1 MPLHYLRKD
10 GNRVLGIWKVTE
22 TEDWFKQQLD
32 APWIAE
38 ELEHY
43 SASVRRMEYLA
54 VRMLLKELTG
64 FVCRVKHLPSG
75 KPFLENV
82 AVSVSIS
89 HTKGY
94 AAVLLDEAGANPG
107 IDIEYYADRVCKIAS
122 RFMHPEEWKGSA
134 GPEDVKWLLLH
145 WSAKETIYKRL
156 GVDEVDFCQHLRLLP
171 FVLFEEGSLQA
182 CEFRTP
188 ENRHFDIHY
197 LFENDFV
204 LTWSV

>member
-1 MPLHYLRKD
+1 MPLHYLHKD

-22 TEDWFKQQLD
+22 TEEWFKQQLD
-32 APWIAE
+32 APWITE
-38 ELEHY
+38 ELERY

-64 FVCRVKHLPSG
+64 TMCRVKHLPSG
-75 KPFLENV
+75 RPFLENF
-82 AVSVSIS
+82 AASASIS

-122 RFMHPEEWKGSA
+122 RFMHPDEWQGSKG
-134 GPEDVKWLLLH
+134 PDDVKWLLLH
-145 WSAKETIYKRL
+145 WSAKETLYKRL

-171 FVLFEEGSLQA
+171 FVLSGKGSLQA
-182 CEFRTP
+182 CEFRTS
-188 ENRHFDIHY
+188 ENRHFDVHY

>member
-10 GNRVLGIWKVTE
+10 GNRVLGIWKITE

-32 APWIAE
+32 APWIVE
-38 ELEHY
+38 ELERY

-64 FVCRVKHLPSG
+64 IVCRVRHLPSG

-82 AVSVSIS
+82 VASVSIS

-94 AAVLLDEAGANPG
+94 AAVLLDEDGANPG

-122 RFMHPEEWKGSA
+122 RFMHSEEWQGSA
-134 GPEDVKWLLLH
+134 GPDDVKWLLLH
-145 WSAKETIYKRL
+145 WSAKETLYKRL
-156 GVDEVDFCQHLRLLP
+156 GVDEVDFCRHLRLLP
-171 FVLFEEGSLQA
+171 FVLSGEGSLQA
-182 CEFRTP
+182 CEFRTS

>member
-1 MPLHYLRKD
+1 MPLHYLHKD

-22 TEDWFKQQLD
+22 TEEWFKQQLD

-38 ELEHY
+38 ELGRY

-64 FVCRVKHLPSG
+64 TMCRVKHLPSG
-75 KPFLENV
+75 RPFLENF
-82 AVSVSIS
+82 ATSVSIS

-122 RFMHPEEWKGSA
+122 RFMHPDEWQGSKG
-134 GPEDVKWLLLH
+134 PDDVKWLLLH
-145 WSAKETIYKRL
+145 WSAKETLYKRL

-171 FVLFEEGSLQA
+171 FVLSGKESLQA
-182 CEFRTP
+182 CEFRTS
-188 ENRHFDIHY
+188 ENRHFDVHY